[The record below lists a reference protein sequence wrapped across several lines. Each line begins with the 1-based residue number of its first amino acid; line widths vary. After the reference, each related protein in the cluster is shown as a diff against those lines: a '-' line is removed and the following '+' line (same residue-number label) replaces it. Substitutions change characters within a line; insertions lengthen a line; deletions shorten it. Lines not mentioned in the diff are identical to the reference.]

1 MKRSICV
8 YCSSSD
14 AVASVYKEQA
24 EYLGKLIGSRG
35 DRLVFGGGDVG
46 LMGILAHS
54 VKEHGGEVLSII
66 PKKIHQ
72 LGIVFADSDEI
83 IISNDLRDR
92 KGLMDEKADSFVA
105 LPGGIGTAEEI
116 LEILSLKYLRYHARP
131 VAFINTEGFYES
143 LLRFLERMYADNFA
157 KPAVK
162 NLYHVMESCNELY
175 PYLEN
180 YKEPEIGHK
189 WFRQM
194 GDK

>member
-1 MKRSICV
+1 M
-8 YCSSSD
+8 
-14 AVASVYKEQA
+14 
-24 EYLGKLIGSRG
+24 
-35 DRLVFGGGDVG
+35 G

-54 VKEHGGEVLSII
+54 VKKHGGEVLSII

-72 LGIVFADSDEI
+72 LGIVFADSDEV

-131 VAFINTEGFYES
+131 IAFINTEGFYES

-157 KPAVK
+157 KPTVK
-162 NLYHVMESCNELY
+162 NLYRVMESSSELY
-175 PYLEN
+175 PFLEN

-189 WFRQM
+189 WFRQV